1 MTTLILAAGIDQEM
15 EYLQKFQFAIGD
27 SDLIQ
32 LADRTYGSKNAI
44 IALPKNI
51 NWSALCKIK
60 SRVCHVGK
68 TGGALATALIALQD
82 CDLSQPLFI
91 CPGDAIVK
99 VEDYESFR
107 IWCDKSD
114 YDACVM
120 VLDSENP
127 DYSYV
132 RVLSDKPVEFTEK
145 KVISSRA
152 LTGIYYFRSAEL
164 FLQSAEWAL
173 INQVRTLGQFFIAP
187 SLNYLIMKECD
198 LGLFT
203 IDVNN
208 FYRFA
213 TLAEATESRKRFL
226 HDH

>member
-1 MTTLILAAGIDQEM
+1 MTTLILAAGIDGEM

-27 SDLIQ
+27 SELIQ

-44 IALPKNI
+44 IVLPKSIDWNV
-51 NWSALCKIK
+51 LGKIE
-60 SRVCHVGK
+60 SRICNVGK
-68 TGGALATALIALQD
+68 TQGALATALIALQD

-91 CPGDAIVK
+91 CPGDAIVR
-99 VEDYESFR
+99 VEVYESFR
-107 IWCDKSD
+107 IWCDESD

-127 DYSYV
+127 EYSYV
-132 RVLSDKPVEFTEK
+132 RVLSDKPIEFSEK

-164 FLQSAEWAL
+164 FLRSAEWAL

-208 FYRFA
+208 FYRFG
-213 TLAEATESRKRFL
+213 TLPEATESRKRFL